1 LNDFFF
7 GENADFVPFSGQH
20 ILISAIV
27 ITLGTT
33 LICWAKKQSKQTQFL
48 TGNIIASSISLTV
61 IFGSILN
68 IYKQDFN
75 YQEDLPL
82 HLCSFLALVIPI
94 LSFTRKYIYYEI
106 FFFLI
111 LAGTLQSLITPS
123 DYNFLNFTFFRYWFV
138 HSGLVLF
145 MLYATFIYKMRPTIK
160 SVFKSFVGM
169 QFYMILMFIINYL
182 LGSNY
187 FYTNRKPD
195 ATTLLDVF
203 GEWPQYIFVVELI
216 VIPFFLLI
224 YFPFYLTRKKNKTTL
239 LYLLNQ

>member
-1 LNDFFF
+1 MNDFFF

-27 ITLGTT
+27 IVFGTI
-33 LICWAKKQSKQTQFL
+33 LIFWAKKQSEQIQFL

-68 IYKQDFN
+68 SYKPDFN

-82 HLCSFLALVIPI
+82 HLCSFLALVIPV
-94 LSFTRKYIYYEI
+94 LSYTKKYIYYEI

-145 MLYATFIYKMRPTIK
+145 MLYATFVYKMRPTIK
-160 SVFKSFVGM
+160 SVFKSFIGM
-169 QFYMILMFIINYL
+169 QFYVILMFLINYL

-187 FYTNRKPD
+187 FYTNRKPE

-224 YFPFYLTRKKNKTTL
+224 YFPFYLTRKKE
-239 LYLLNQ
+239 

>member
-1 LNDFFF
+1 MNDFFF
-7 GENADFVPFSGQH
+7 GENADFDPFSGQH

-27 ITLGTT
+27 IVFGTI
-33 LICWAKKQSKQTQFL
+33 LIFWAKKQSEQIQFL

-68 IYKQDFN
+68 SYKPDFN

-82 HLCSFLALVIPI
+82 HLCSFLALVIPV
-94 LSFTRKYIYYEI
+94 LSYTRKYIYYEI

-145 MLYATFIYKMRPTIK
+145 MLYATFVYKMRPTIK
-160 SVFKSFVGM
+160 SVFKSFIAM
-169 QFYMILMFIINYL
+169 QFYVILMFLINYL

-187 FYTNRKPD
+187 FYTNRKPE

-224 YFPFYLTRKKNKTTL
+224 YFPFYLTRKKE
-239 LYLLNQ
+239 

>member
-1 LNDFFF
+1 MNDFFF

-27 ITLGTT
+27 VVFGII
-33 LICWAKKQSKQTQFL
+33 LIYWAKKQSEQIQFL

-68 IYKQDFN
+68 IYKPDFN

-82 HLCSFLALVIPI
+82 HLCSFLALVIPV
-94 LSFTRKYIYYEI
+94 LSYTRKYIYYEI

-145 MLYATFIYKMRPTIK
+145 MLYATFVYKMRPTIK
-160 SVFKSFVGM
+160 SVFKSFIGM
-169 QFYMILMFIINYL
+169 QFYMILMFLINYL

-203 GEWPQYIFVVELI
+203 VEWPQYIFVVELI

-224 YFPFYLTRKKNKTTL
+224 YFPFYLTRKKE
-239 LYLLNQ
+239 

>member
-27 ITLGTT
+27 IVFGTI
-33 LICWAKKQSKQTQFL
+33 LIFWAKKQSEQIQFL

-68 IYKQDFN
+68 SYKPDFN

-82 HLCSFLALVIPI
+82 HLCSFLALVIPV
-94 LSFTRKYIYYEI
+94 LSYTRKYIYYEI

-123 DYNFLNFTFFRYWFV
+123 DYNFLNFTFFRYWLV

-145 MLYATFIYKMRPTIK
+145 MLYATFVYKMRPTIK
-160 SVFKSFVGM
+160 SVFKSFIGM
-169 QFYMILMFIINYL
+169 QFYVILMFLINYL

-187 FYTNRKPD
+187 FYTNRKPE

-224 YFPFYLTRKKNKTTL
+224 YFPFYLTRKKE
-239 LYLLNQ
+239 

>member
-27 ITLGTT
+27 IVVGTI
-33 LICWAKKQSKQTQFL
+33 LIFWAKKQSEQIQFL

-68 IYKQDFN
+68 IYKPDFN

-82 HLCSFLALVIPI
+82 HLCSFLALVIPV
-94 LSFTRKYIYYEI
+94 LSYTRKYIYYEI

-123 DYNFLNFTFFRYWFV
+123 DYNFLNFTFFRYWLV

-145 MLYATFIYKMRPTIK
+145 MMYATFVYKMRPTIK
-160 SVFKSFVGM
+160 SVFKSFIGM
-169 QFYMILMFIINYL
+169 QFYMILMFLINYL

-203 GEWPQYIFVVELI
+203 GEWPQYIFVVEI
-216 VIPFFLLI
+216 ENAGRQIAI
-224 YFPFYLTRKKNKTTL
+224 YSHSSLKGFEY
-239 LYLLNQ
+239 

>member
-1 LNDFFF
+1 MNDFFF

-82 HLCSFLALVIPI
+82 HLCSFLALIIPI

-111 LAGTLQSLITPS
+111 IAGTLQSLITPS

-224 YFPFYLTRKKNKTTL
+224 YFPFYLTRKKE
-239 LYLLNQ
+239 

>member
-1 LNDFFF
+1 MNDFFF
-7 GENADFVPFSGQH
+7 GENADFIPFSKQQ

-27 ITLGTT
+27 ITLGTI
-33 LICWAKKQSKQTQFL
+33 LIYWAKKQSEQIQIL
-48 TGNIIASSISLTV
+48 TGNVLASSISLTV

-68 IYKQDFN
+68 IYKPDFN

-82 HLCSFLALVIPI
+82 HLCSFLALIIPV

-106 FFFLI
+106 LFFLI

-123 DYNFLNFTFFRYWFV
+123 EYNFLNFTFFRYWFV
-138 HSGLVLF
+138 HSGLVIF
-145 MLYATFIYKMRPTIK
+145 MLYATFIYKMRPTLK
-160 SVFKSFVGM
+160 SVFKSFIGM
-169 QFYMILMFIINYL
+169 QVYMIIMFIINYM

-187 FYTNRKPD
+187 FYTNRKPN

-224 YFPFYLTRKKNKTTL
+224 YLPFYLTRKKE
-239 LYLLNQ
+239 

>member
-1 LNDFFF
+1 MNDFFF
-7 GENADFVPFSGQH
+7 GENADFIPFSKQH

-27 ITLGTT
+27 ITLGTI
-33 LICWAKKQSKQTQFL
+33 LIYWAKKQSEQIQIL
-48 TGNIIASSISLTV
+48 TGNVLASSISLTV

-68 IYKQDFN
+68 IYKPDFN

-82 HLCSFLALVIPI
+82 HLCSFLALIIPV

-106 FFFLI
+106 LFFLI

-123 DYNFLNFTFFRYWFV
+123 EYNFLNFTFFRYWFV
-138 HSGLVLF
+138 HSGLVIF
-145 MLYATFIYKMRPTIK
+145 MLYATFIYKMRLTLK
-160 SVFKSFVGM
+160 SVFKSFIGM
-169 QFYMILMFIINYL
+169 QVYMIIMFIINYM

-187 FYTNRKPD
+187 FYTNRKPN

-224 YFPFYLTRKKNKTTL
+224 YLPFYLTRKKE
-239 LYLLNQ
+239 

>member
-1 LNDFFF
+1 MNDFFF

-27 ITLGTT
+27 VVFGII
-33 LICWAKKQSKQTQFL
+33 LIYWAKKQSEQIQFL

-82 HLCSFLALVIPI
+82 HLCSFLALVIPV
-94 LSFTRKYIYYEI
+94 LSYTRKYIYYEI

-224 YFPFYLTRKKNKTTL
+224 YFPFYLTRKKE
-239 LYLLNQ
+239 

>member
-1 LNDFFF
+1 MNDFFF

-27 ITLGTT
+27 IVFGTI
-33 LICWAKKQSKQTQFL
+33 LIFWAKKQSEQIQFL

-68 IYKQDFN
+68 IYKPDFN

-82 HLCSFLALVIPI
+82 HLCSFLALVIPV
-94 LSFTRKYIYYEI
+94 LSYTRKYIYYEI

-145 MLYATFIYKMRPTIK
+145 MLYATFVYKMRPTIK
-160 SVFKSFVGM
+160 SVFKSFIGM
-169 QFYMILMFIINYL
+169 QFYVILMFLINYL

-224 YFPFYLTRKKNKTTL
+224 YFPFYLTRKKE
-239 LYLLNQ
+239 

>member
-27 ITLGTT
+27 IVFGTI
-33 LICWAKKQSKQTQFL
+33 LIFWAKKQSEQIQFL

-68 IYKQDFN
+68 SYKPDFN

-82 HLCSFLALVIPI
+82 HLCSFLALVIPV
-94 LSFTRKYIYYEI
+94 LSYTRKYIYYEI

-123 DYNFLNFTFFRYWFV
+123 DYNFLNFNFFRYWFV

-145 MLYATFIYKMRPTIK
+145 MFYATFVYKMRPTIK
-160 SVFKSFVGM
+160 SVFKSFIGM
-169 QFYMILMFIINYL
+169 QFYMVLMFLINHL

-224 YFPFYLTRKKNKTTL
+224 YFPFYLTRKKE
-239 LYLLNQ
+239 

>member
-1 LNDFFF
+1 MNDFFF

-27 ITLGTT
+27 IVVGTI
-33 LICWAKKQSKQTQFL
+33 LIFWAKKQSEQIQFL

-68 IYKQDFN
+68 IYKPDFN

-82 HLCSFLALVIPI
+82 HLCSFLALVIPV
-94 LSFTRKYIYYEI
+94 LSYTRKYIYYEI

-145 MLYATFIYKMRPTIK
+145 MLYATFIYKMKPTIK
-160 SVFKSFVGM
+160 SVFKSFIGM
-169 QFYMILMFIINYL
+169 QFYMILMFLINYL

-224 YFPFYLTRKKNKTTL
+224 YFPFYLTRKKE
-239 LYLLNQ
+239 

>member
-7 GENADFVPFSGQH
+7 GENADFIPFSGQH

-27 ITLGTT
+27 ITLGTI
-33 LICWAKKQSKQTQFL
+33 LIYWAKKQSEQIQIL
-48 TGNIIASSISLTV
+48 TGNVLASSISLTV

-68 IYKQDFN
+68 IYKPDFN

-82 HLCSFLALVIPI
+82 HLCSFLALIIPV

-106 FFFLI
+106 LFFLI

-123 DYNFLNFTFFRYWFV
+123 EYNFLNFTFFRYWFV
-138 HSGLVLF
+138 HSGLVIF
-145 MLYATFIYKMRPTIK
+145 MLYATFIYKMRPTLK
-160 SVFKSFVGM
+160 SVFKSFIGM
-169 QFYMILMFIINYL
+169 QVYMIIMFIINYM

-187 FYTNRKPD
+187 FYTNRKPN

-224 YFPFYLTRKKNKTTL
+224 YLPFY
-239 LYLLNQ
+239 

>member
-1 LNDFFF
+1 MNDFFF

-27 ITLGTT
+27 IVFGTI
-33 LICWAKKQSKQTQFL
+33 LIFWAKKQSEQIQFL

-68 IYKQDFN
+68 SYKPDFN

-82 HLCSFLALVIPI
+82 HLCSFLALVIPV
-94 LSFTRKYIYYEI
+94 LSYTRKYIYYEI

-123 DYNFLNFTFFRYWFV
+123 DYNFLNFTFFRYWLV

-145 MLYATFIYKMRPTIK
+145 MLYATFVYKMRPTIK
-160 SVFKSFVGM
+160 SVFKSFIGM
-169 QFYMILMFIINYL
+169 QFYVILMFLINYL

-187 FYTNRKPD
+187 FYTNRKPE

-224 YFPFYLTRKKNKTTL
+224 YFPFYLTRKKE
-239 LYLLNQ
+239 

>member
-7 GENADFVPFSGQH
+7 GENADFIPFSGQH
-20 ILISAIV
+20 ILTSTIV
-27 ITLGTT
+27 ITLGTM
-33 LICWAKKQSKQTQFL
+33 LIYWAKKKSEKIQFL
-48 TGNIIASSISLTV
+48 TGNVLASLISLTV
-61 IFGSILN
+61 IFGTILN
-68 IYKQDFN
+68 IYKPDFN

-82 HLCSFLALVIPI
+82 HLCSFLALIIPV

-138 HSGLVLF
+138 HSGLVIF
-145 MLYATFIYKMRPTIK
+145 MFYATFVYKMKPTLK
-160 SVFKSFVGM
+160 SVFKSFIGM
-169 QFYMILMFIINYL
+169 QIYMILMFLINYL

-203 GEWPQYIFVVELI
+203 GEWPQYIFIVELI

-224 YFPFYLTRKKNKTTL
+224 YFPFYLTRKKE
-239 LYLLNQ
+239 

>member
-1 LNDFFF
+1 MNDFFF

-27 ITLGTT
+27 IVFGTI
-33 LICWAKKQSKQTQFL
+33 LIFCAKKQSEQIQFL

-68 IYKQDFN
+68 SYKPDFN

-82 HLCSFLALVIPI
+82 HLCSFLALVIPV
-94 LSFTRKYIYYEI
+94 LSYTRKYIYYEI

-145 MLYATFIYKMRPTIK
+145 MLYATFVYKMRPTIK
-160 SVFKSFVGM
+160 SVFKSFIGM
-169 QFYMILMFIINYL
+169 QFYVILMFLINYL

-187 FYTNRKPD
+187 FYTNRKPE

-224 YFPFYLTRKKNKTTL
+224 YFPFYLTRKKE
-239 LYLLNQ
+239 

>member
-27 ITLGTT
+27 IVFGTI
-33 LICWAKKQSKQTQFL
+33 LIFWAKKQSEQIQFL

-68 IYKQDFN
+68 IYKLDFN

-82 HLCSFLALVIPI
+82 HLCSFLALVIPV

-123 DYNFLNFTFFRYWFV
+123 DYNFLNFNFFRYWFV

-145 MLYATFIYKMRPTIK
+145 MFYATFVYKMRPTIK
-160 SVFKSFVGM
+160 SVFKSFIGM
-169 QFYMILMFIINYL
+169 QFYMVLMFLINHL

-224 YFPFYLTRKKNKTTL
+224 YFPFYLTRKKE
-239 LYLLNQ
+239 

>member
-1 LNDFFF
+1 MNDFFF

-27 ITLGTT
+27 IVFGTI
-33 LICWAKKQSKQTQFL
+33 LIFWAKKQSEQIQFL

-68 IYKQDFN
+68 IYKPDFN

-82 HLCSFLALVIPI
+82 HLCSFLALVIPV

-123 DYNFLNFTFFRYWFV
+123 DYNFLNFNFFRYWFV

-145 MLYATFIYKMRPTIK
+145 MFYATFVYKMRPTIK
-160 SVFKSFVGM
+160 SVFKSFIGM
-169 QFYMILMFIINYL
+169 QFYMVLMFLINHL

-224 YFPFYLTRKKNKTTL
+224 YFPFYLTRKKE
-239 LYLLNQ
+239 

>member
-1 LNDFFF
+1 MNDFFF

-27 ITLGTT
+27 IVFGTI
-33 LICWAKKQSKQTQFL
+33 LIFWAKKQSEQIQFL

-68 IYKQDFN
+68 IYKLDFN

-82 HLCSFLALVIPI
+82 HLCSFLALVIPV

-123 DYNFLNFTFFRYWFV
+123 DYNFLNFNFFRYWFV

-145 MLYATFIYKMRPTIK
+145 MFYATFVYKMRPTIK
-160 SVFKSFVGM
+160 SVFKSFIGM
-169 QFYMILMFIINYL
+169 QFYMVLMFLINHL

-224 YFPFYLTRKKNKTTL
+224 YFPFYLTRKKE
-239 LYLLNQ
+239 

>member
-1 LNDFFF
+1 MNDFFF
-7 GENADFVPFSGQH
+7 SENADFIPFSAQH

-27 ITLGTT
+27 ITLSTT
-33 LICWAKKQSKQTQFL
+33 LIHWAKKQSEQIQFF

-61 IFGSILN
+61 VFGSILN
-68 IYKQDFN
+68 IYKPDFN

-82 HLCSFLALVIPI
+82 HLCSFLALVIPV

-123 DYNFLNFTFFRYWFV
+123 DYNFLNFNFFRYWFV

-145 MLYATFIYKMRPTIK
+145 MFYATFVYKMRPTIK
-160 SVFKSFVGM
+160 SVFKSFIGM
-169 QFYMILMFIINYL
+169 QFYMVLMFLINHL

-224 YFPFYLTRKKNKTTL
+224 YFPFYLTRKKE
-239 LYLLNQ
+239 

>member
-1 LNDFFF
+1 MNDFFF
-7 GENADFVPFSGQH
+7 GENADFAPFSGQH

-27 ITLGTT
+27 IVVGTI
-33 LICWAKKQSKQTQFL
+33 LILWAKKQSEQIQFL

-68 IYKQDFN
+68 IYKPDFN

-82 HLCSFLALVIPI
+82 HLCSFLALVIPV
-94 LSFTRKYIYYEI
+94 LSYTRKYIYYEI

-123 DYNFLNFTFFRYWFV
+123 DYNFLNFTFFRYWLV

-145 MLYATFIYKMRPTIK
+145 MMYATFVYKMRPTIK
-160 SVFKSFVGM
+160 SVFKSFIGM
-169 QFYMILMFIINYL
+169 QFYMILMFLINYL

-224 YFPFYLTRKKNKTTL
+224 YFPFYLTRKKE
-239 LYLLNQ
+239 

>member
-1 LNDFFF
+1 MNDFFF

-224 YFPFYLTRKKNKTTL
+224 YFPFYLTRKKK
-239 LYLLNQ
+239 

>member
-1 LNDFFF
+1 MNDFFF

-27 ITLGTT
+27 IVFGTI
-33 LICWAKKQSKQTQFL
+33 LIFWAKKQSEQIQFL

-68 IYKQDFN
+68 SYKPDFN

-82 HLCSFLALVIPI
+82 HLCSFLALVIPV
-94 LSFTRKYIYYEI
+94 LSYTRKYIYYEI

-145 MLYATFIYKMRPTIK
+145 MLYATFVYKMRPTIK
-160 SVFKSFVGM
+160 SVFKSFIGM
-169 QFYMILMFIINYL
+169 QFYVILMFLINYL

-187 FYTNRKPD
+187 FYTNRKPE

-224 YFPFYLTRKKNKTTL
+224 YFPFYLTRKKE
-239 LYLLNQ
+239 

>member
-1 LNDFFF
+1 MNDFFF
-7 GENADFVPFSGQH
+7 GENADFAPFSGQH

-27 ITLGTT
+27 IVVGTI
-33 LICWAKKQSKQTQFL
+33 LILWAKKQSEQIQFL

-160 SVFKSFVGM
+160 SVFKSFIGM

-224 YFPFYLTRKKNKTTL
+224 YFPFYLTRKKE
-239 LYLLNQ
+239 

>member
-7 GENADFVPFSGQH
+7 SENADFVPFSGQH

-27 ITLGTT
+27 IVLGII
-33 LICWAKKQSKQTQFL
+33 LIYWAKKQSEQIQFL

-68 IYKQDFN
+68 SYKQDFN

-82 HLCSFLALVIPI
+82 HLCSFLALVIPV
-94 LSFTRKYIYYEI
+94 LSFTRKFIYYEV

-145 MLYATFIYKMRPTIK
+145 MLYATFIYKMRPTLK
-160 SVFKSFVGM
+160 SVFKSFIGM

-224 YFPFYLTRKKNKTTL
+224 YFPFYLTRKKE
-239 LYLLNQ
+239 

>member
-1 LNDFFF
+1 MNNFFF
-7 GENADFVPFSGQH
+7 GENADFIPFSKQH

-27 ITLGTT
+27 ITLGTI
-33 LICWAKKQSKQTQFL
+33 LIYWAKKQSEQIQIL
-48 TGNIIASSISLTV
+48 TGNVLASSISLTV

-68 IYKQDFN
+68 IYKPDFN

-82 HLCSFLALVIPI
+82 HLCSFLALIIPV

-106 FFFLI
+106 LFFLI

-123 DYNFLNFTFFRYWFV
+123 EYNFLNFTFFRYWFV
-138 HSGLVLF
+138 HSGLVIF
-145 MLYATFIYKMRPTIK
+145 MLYATFIYKMRPTLK
-160 SVFKSFVGM
+160 SVFKSFIGM
-169 QFYMILMFIINYL
+169 QVYMIIMFIINYM

-187 FYTNRKPD
+187 FYTNRKPN

-224 YFPFYLTRKKNKTTL
+224 YLPFYLTRKKE
-239 LYLLNQ
+239 

>member
-1 LNDFFF
+1 MNDFFF

-27 ITLGTT
+27 VVFGTI
-33 LICWAKKQSKQTQFL
+33 LIYWAKKQSEQIQFL

-68 IYKQDFN
+68 SYKQDFN

-82 HLCSFLALVIPI
+82 HLCSFLALVIPV
-94 LSFTRKYIYYEI
+94 LSYTRKYIYYEI

-145 MLYATFIYKMRPTIK
+145 MLYATFVYKMRPTIK
-160 SVFKSFVGM
+160 SVFKSFIGM
-169 QFYMILMFIINYL
+169 QFYMILMFLINYL

-224 YFPFYLTRKKNKTTL
+224 YFPFYLTRKKE
-239 LYLLNQ
+239 

>member
-1 LNDFFF
+1 MNDFFF

-20 ILISAIV
+20 ILVSAIV
-27 ITLGTT
+27 IVFGTI
-33 LICWAKKQSKQTQFL
+33 LIYWAKKQSEQIQFL

-68 IYKQDFN
+68 SYKQDFN

-82 HLCSFLALVIPI
+82 HLCSFLALVIPV
-94 LSFTRKYIYYEI
+94 LSYTRKYIYYEI

-145 MLYATFIYKMRPTIK
+145 MLYATFVYKMRPTIK
-160 SVFKSFVGM
+160 SVFKSFIGM
-169 QFYMILMFIINYL
+169 QFYMILMFLINYL

-224 YFPFYLTRKKNKTTL
+224 YFPFYLTRKKE
-239 LYLLNQ
+239 

>member
-27 ITLGTT
+27 VVFGTI
-33 LICWAKKQSKQTQFL
+33 LIYWAKKQSEQIQFL

-82 HLCSFLALVIPI
+82 HLCSFLALVIPV
-94 LSFTRKYIYYEI
+94 LSYTRKYIYYEI

-145 MLYATFIYKMRPTIK
+145 MLYATFVYKMRPTIK
-160 SVFKSFVGM
+160 SVFKSFIGM
-169 QFYMILMFIINYL
+169 QFYMILMFLINYL

-224 YFPFYLTRKKNKTTL
+224 YFPFYLTRKKE
-239 LYLLNQ
+239 

>member
-1 LNDFFF
+1 MNDFFF

-27 ITLGTT
+27 IVVGTI
-33 LICWAKKQSKQTQFL
+33 LIFWAKKQSEQIQFL

-68 IYKQDFN
+68 IYKPDFN

-82 HLCSFLALVIPI
+82 HLCSFLALVIPV
-94 LSFTRKYIYYEI
+94 LSYTRKYIYYEI

-123 DYNFLNFTFFRYWFV
+123 DYNFLNFTFFRYWLV

-145 MLYATFIYKMRPTIK
+145 MMYATFVYKMRPTIK
-160 SVFKSFVGM
+160 SVFKSFIGM
-169 QFYMILMFIINYL
+169 QFYMILMFLINYL

-224 YFPFYLTRKKNKTTL
+224 YFPFYLTRKKE
-239 LYLLNQ
+239 

>member
-1 LNDFFF
+1 MNDFFF

-27 ITLGTT
+27 VVFGII
-33 LICWAKKQSKQTQFL
+33 LIYWAKKQSEQIQFL

-68 IYKQDFN
+68 SYKQDFN

-82 HLCSFLALVIPI
+82 HLCSFLALIIPV

-145 MLYATFIYKMRPTIK
+145 MLYATFVYKMRPTIK
-160 SVFKSFVGM
+160 SVFKSFIGM
-169 QFYMILMFIINYL
+169 QFYMILMFLINYL

-224 YFPFYLTRKKNKTTL
+224 YFPFYLTRKKE
-239 LYLLNQ
+239 